1 LSGSLACGVVAP
13 GIRRGKLP
21 VVIRVLPATP
31 ELQDAALAGDE
42 ALARALGR
50 DVSRPAVLN
59 LIA

>member
-1 LSGSLACGVVAP
+1 VAP
-13 GIRRGKLP
+13 VIRRRKLP

-31 ELQDAALAGDE
+31 ELQDATLAGDE

-50 DVSRPAVLN
+50 DVCRPAVLN